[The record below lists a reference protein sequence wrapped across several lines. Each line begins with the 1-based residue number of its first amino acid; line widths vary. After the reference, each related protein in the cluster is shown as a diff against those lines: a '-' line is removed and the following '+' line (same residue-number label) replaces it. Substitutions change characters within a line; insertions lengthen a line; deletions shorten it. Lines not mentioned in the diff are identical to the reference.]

1 LFIRISR
8 YKIAAMRFTLR
19 QLEVFLATARLENL
33 SRAAETL
40 SLSQS
45 AASDSL
51 RELEHQFDL
60 QLFDRVGKRL
70 QLNDNGRLVL
80 AQAEELLSRA
90 QELED
95 TLRQHKGLGALR
107 VGATLSIGNA
117 LCIPLIQRY
126 RQYYPDSPISLE
138 IANTGRIA
146 QMVGSFELDVGLIE
160 GEINN
165 ASLDIKR
172 WREDQLQIFCAPDHP
187 LAGKEPLTDEDLG
200 TNGWVLRES
209 GSGTRQTFDRVM
221 HDLLPYL
228 RIDLELQHNEAIIQA
243 VRSGMGLGCLS
254 TLSLSP
260 HIERGEVV
268 TLTAPRRE
276 FTRNLYLITH
286 RQKYRSA
293 ALGHWLALCRERAT

>member
-1 LFIRISR
+1 
-8 YKIAAMRFTLR
+8 MRFTLR

-33 SRAAETL
+33 SRAAQTL

-80 AQAEELLSRA
+80 AQAEALLSRA

-95 TLRQHKGLGALR
+95 ALRQHTGIGALR

-117 LCIPLIQRY
+117 LCIPLIQQY
-126 RQYYPDSPISLE
+126 RRHYPGSQISLE
-138 IANTGRIA
+138 IANTERIS
-146 QMVGSFELDVGLIE
+146 QMVANFELDVGMIE

-165 ASLDIKR
+165 PALEITH
-172 WREDQLQIFCAPDHP
+172 WREDSLRIFCAPDHP
-187 LAGKEPLTDEDLG
+187 FATRKRLSEQDLLSQ
-200 TNGWVLRES
+200 GWILRES

-221 HDLLPYL
+221 YDLLPHL
-228 RIDLELQHNEAIIQA
+228 RLELQLQHNEAIIQA
-243 VRSGMGLGCLS
+243 VMANMGLGCLS
-254 TLSLSP
+254 QLSLAP
-260 HIERGEVV
+260 YLARGDIVA
-268 TLTAPRRE
+268 LTAPERDFRRG
-276 FTRNLYLITH
+276 FYLITH

-293 ALGHWLALCRERAT
+293 ALGHWLQLCEGH

>member
-1 LFIRISR
+1 
-8 YKIAAMRFTLR
+8 MRFTLR

-80 AQAEELLSRA
+80 AQAEALLSRA

-95 TLRQHKGLGALR
+95 TLRQHKGIGALR
-107 VGATLSIGNA
+107 VGATLSIGNT
-117 LCIPLIQRY
+117 LCIPLIQKY
-126 RQYYPDSPISLE
+126 RKQYPDSPVSLE
-138 IANTGRIA
+138 IANTEHIS
-146 QMVGSFELDVGLIE
+146 QMVSGFELDVGMIE

-165 ASLDIKR
+165 PALDIRR
-172 WREDQLQIFCAPDHP
+172 WREDRLQIFCAPKHP
-187 LAGKEPLTDEDLG
+187 LATKGQLSEDDLR
-200 TNGWVLRES
+200 THGWVLRES

-228 RIDLELQHNEAIIQA
+228 RLELELQHNEAIIQA
-243 VRSGMGLGCLS
+243 VMAGMGLGCLS
-254 TLSLSP
+254 MLSLEP
-260 HIERGEVV
+260 HVTRGDLV
-268 TLTAPRRE
+268 TLNAPGRE
-276 FTRNLYLITH
+276 FNRSLYLITH

-293 ALGHWLALCRERAT
+293 ALGHWLELCQELAG